1 MRIHQASGVPWSTV
15 MDFMRAL
22 RYGEDM
28 PPSRLVEDGGWWP
41 VDAFRQIN
49 GLRAYDDTDIVELA
63 QHLSDR
69 VEMYQS
75 RWVRARTKRCVG
87 F

>member
-1 MRIHQASGVPWSTV
+1 

-22 RYGEDM
+22 RYGEGM
-28 PPSRLVEDGGWWP
+28 PPLQLVDDGGWWP
-41 VDAFRQIN
+41 VDAFRQVDA
-49 GLRAYDDTDIVELA
+49 LRAYGDADIVELA

-69 VEMYQS
+69 VEVHQS
-75 RWVRARTKRCVG
+75 RWVRARTKRHVG